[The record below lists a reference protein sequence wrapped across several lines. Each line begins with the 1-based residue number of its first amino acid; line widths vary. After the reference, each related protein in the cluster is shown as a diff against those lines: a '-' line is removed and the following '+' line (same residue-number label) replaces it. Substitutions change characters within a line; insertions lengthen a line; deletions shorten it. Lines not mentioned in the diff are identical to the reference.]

1 MLNIAQIFLSENK
14 SKLCPSDLE
23 EQKYN
28 RVQEVVNKLKVN
40 MYNGVSNEEP
50 ALKLVSMQWEM
61 P

>member
-23 EQKYN
+23 EQNYY

-40 MYNGVSNEEP
+40 MYNGMSNEEP
-50 ALKLVSMQWEM
+50 ALKLVFMQWEM